1 MGGSQIYVY
10 GRLRQTYPNETDTE
24 ILKHASST
32 STLQQHFRGK
42 STHKLSSILSTLSRS
57 QFCSHILSLSL
68 LFLLS
73 LSYAHTHHQSI
84 SYLLKL
90 LSPIQHV
97 SSHILSLFLS
107 LSFFSL
113 SLTLSSRSYFVP
125 QGFTLPKHWSFS
137 ISRYEFPL

>member
-68 LFLLS
+68 LFFLS
-73 LSYAHTHHQSI
+73 LSLFYAHTHHQSI

-125 QGFTLPKHWSFS
+125 QGFTLPKH
-137 ISRYEFPL
+137 

>member
-24 ILKHASST
+24 ILKHASSTST

-73 LSYAHTHHQSI
+73 LSLLCTHTPPIDFLPTKTPLSYTTRFITYPLSI
-84 SYLLKL
+84 SF
-90 LSPIQHV
+90 
-97 SSHILSLFLS
+97 SLFLFA
-107 LSFFSL
+107 LSHPLKSQLFCASRVH
-113 SLTLSSRSYFVP
+113 SAQTLIV
-125 QGFTLPKHWSFS
+125 
-137 ISRYEFPL
+137 